1 MIITK
6 AQLKQIIKEELQEA
20 EQMTLNQSSVD
31 VVLDLAKQAEP
42 MFEAFRQ
49 SAGQTEAAGDP
60 LYEQIEEIL
69 LELPFQLEEIAK
81 KMSEQGI

>member
-1 MIITK
+1 MKITK
-6 AQLKQIIKEELQEA
+6 ARLKDIIKEELQEA

-31 VVLDLAKQAEP
+31 VVLDLAKQVEP

-60 LYEQIEEIL
+60 LYEQIEQIL
-69 LELPFQLEEIAK
+69 LELPFQLEDIAE
-81 KMSEQGI
+81 KMREQGI